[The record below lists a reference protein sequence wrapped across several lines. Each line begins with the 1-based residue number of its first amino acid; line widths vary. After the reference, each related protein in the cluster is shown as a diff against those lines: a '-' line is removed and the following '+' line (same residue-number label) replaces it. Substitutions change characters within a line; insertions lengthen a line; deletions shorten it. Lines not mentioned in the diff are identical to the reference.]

1 MVVISGVYPVVG
13 SVHVEYS
20 NRAGLVLKRA
30 GFAEM
35 RELHEQYIE
44 RTARETEEYLRS

>member
-20 NRAGLVLKRA
+20 NRAGLILQRTSPI
-30 GFAEM
+30 
-35 RELHEQYIE
+35 ELRNLREQYIK
-44 RTARETEEYLRS
+44 RTAREIEEYLRN